1 MKKRLAML
9 MAGTM
14 IVCSLA
20 ACGGTTSTPKGNT
33 TPEATT
39 ESLAGSDWYQGVLT
53 DQATKDQY
61 SFHQFKDINGDD
73 VPELFLST
81 TEADFI
87 GDEDKACVMAF
98 VDGEAKTLME
108 IGGNAGEKFFVNED
122 QGTLTHYSR
131 MSGEGHLE
139 VFTLDGGE
147 LTPAG
152 TSDTYGPQHD
162 PNGSNA
168 ENTFYLDGEKVSEDD
183 YNSFYEL
190 NANDANVLTYVAIP

>member
-1 MKKRLAML
+1 MKKRLALL

-14 IVCSLA
+14 VVCSLA
-20 ACGGTTSTPKGNT
+20 ACGGTTSTPKDTNT
-33 TPEATT
+33 AEATT

-61 SFHQFKDINGDD
+61 SFHQFKDINGDN

-122 QGTLTHYSR
+122 QHTLTHYSR

-147 LTPAG
+147 LTAAG

-168 ENTFYLDGEKVSEDD
+168 ENTFYLDGEKASEDD
-183 YNSFYEL
+183 YNSFFTL
-190 NANDANVLTYVAIP
+190 NADDANVITYVAIP